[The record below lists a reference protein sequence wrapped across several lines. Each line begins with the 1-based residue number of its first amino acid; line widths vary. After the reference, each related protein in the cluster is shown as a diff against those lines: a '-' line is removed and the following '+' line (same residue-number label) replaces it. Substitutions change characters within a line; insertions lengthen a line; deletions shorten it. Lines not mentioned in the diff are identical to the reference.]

1 MRERAAGWGRA
12 GEAVWLGPDGKGVWI
27 LSRRL
32 RMLGRHTGR
41 GVLCSDLA
49 FFRKCH
55 LDI

>member
-1 MRERAAGWGRA
+1 M
-12 GEAVWLGPDGKGVWI
+12 GPDGKGVWI

-32 RMLGRHTGR
+32 RILGRHTGR

-49 FFRKCH
+49 FFRRCH